1 MTIVAVM
8 MTTMMT
14 TIVMVVV
21 VVVVWKEQLESR
33 HKQVPAES
41 HE

>member
-8 MTTMMT
+8 MTT
-14 TIVMVVV
+14 IVVV
-21 VVVVWKEQLESR
+21 VVMVWKEQLESQ